1 MFYNLMCPQYLFFIL
16 LKRDAKIHFFFLPH
30 LFTNNHITP
39 NSFPTLTNA
48 FIALSKSSIE

>member
-1 MFYNLMCPQYLFFIL
+1 MCPQYLFL
-16 LKRDAKIHFFFLPH
+16 SYYKRDAKIHLFFFLPH

-48 FIALSKSSIE
+48 LIALSKSPIE